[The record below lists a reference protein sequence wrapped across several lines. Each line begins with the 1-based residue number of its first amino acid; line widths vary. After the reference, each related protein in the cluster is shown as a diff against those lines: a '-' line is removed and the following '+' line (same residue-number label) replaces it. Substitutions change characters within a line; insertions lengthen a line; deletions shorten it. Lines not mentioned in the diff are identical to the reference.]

1 MSCPY
6 AYNCDGQTT
15 TTSGKHDDNKQM
27 SYCEYLQLNTLL
39 DCQKPISSLKKESP
53 VHDEHLF
60 IVVHQAYELWFKQI
74 LHELDSIRQ
83 MFTIEQLGVDERK
96 VLLLISRLNR
106 IVQIQK
112 LLRDQIM
119 ILETMTPL
127 DFMEF
132 RDYLAPSSGFQSLQ
146 FRLIENKLGINKVHR
161 VRYNFQD
168 YSKVFD
174 SQDGKQ
180 IEESEATPSLLVLV
194 QEWLERTP
202 GLEENGFNFWG
213 KYRKS
218 VEAMLDIARAE
229 AENEVDEEVR
239 ATLLK
244 DVQKQEDNFDTIF
257 SEERHQQLVARG
269 DRRFSYKAMQGAIMI
284 YFYRDEPRF
293 SQPFQVLQL
302 LMDIDSLLIKW
313 RYNHVMMV
321 QRMIGSKLGTG
332 GTSGYQYLRSTVSD
346 RYKVFVDLFN
356 LSNFLIPRDFIPPLS
371 SSMKMRLRTS
381 LVNGRLYESDSALCS
396 DSSEDDQVPA
406 VTSALNNVAIGTR
419 STTAGDEEG
428 DFCD

>member
-1 MSCPY
+1 MATNIHQHTSRCTSTNENINAMSVHL
-6 AYNCDGQTT
+6 YNY
-15 TTSGKHDDNKQM
+15 SK
-27 SYCEYLQLNTLL
+27 STL
-39 DCQKPISSLKKESP
+39 DII
-53 VHDEHLF
+53 F
-60 IVVHQAYELWFKQI
+60 VVAAYELWFKQI

-83 MFTIEQLGVDERK
+83 MFTIDQLGVDERK
-96 VLLLISRLNR
+96 VLLLVSRLNR

-174 SQDGKQ
+174 SQDRKQ

-218 VEAMLDIARAE
+218 VEVMLDIARAE

-244 DVQKQEDNFDTIF
+244 DVQKQEASIGNKVLPKASST
-257 SEERHQQLVARG
+257 G

-293 SQPFQVLQL
+293 SQPFQILQL

-419 STTAGDEEG
+419 STTAGD
-428 DFCD
+428 FCD

>member
-229 AENEVDEEVR
+229 AEVSYI
-239 ATLLK
+239 
-244 DVQKQEDNFDTIF
+244 IF
-257 SEERHQQLVARG
+257 
-269 DRRFSYKAMQGAIMI
+269 
-284 YFYRDEPRF
+284 
-293 SQPFQVLQL
+293 
-302 LMDIDSLLIKW
+302 
-313 RYNHVMMV
+313 
-321 QRMIGSKLGTG
+321 
-332 GTSGYQYLRSTVSD
+332 D